1 MCIVLVWVSSRVL
14 GRFQQRNDLL
24 PEKNQFANFSHNT
37 SFKKVHMKHLLIFVS
52 KYKALYLLR
61 NFAHLYSFGS
71 LLFYKSI
78 FLFLFYSILLY
89 NHASQE
95 NLQDKVFSG
104 NSSFYPS
111 SLPGSFNPFHRESF
125 FLFICGLKVKVSHVQ
140 LFVTPWTIQSIEFSR
155 PEYQSGQPFLL
166 FKSICEIYRHL
177 ALFTLYSG
185 DHSTAIHKD
194 VFHLECG
201 FEKKCS
207 SYKVSF
213 LIT

>member
-1 MCIVLVWVSSRVL
+1 
-14 GRFQQRNDLL
+14 
-24 PEKNQFANFSHNT
+24 
-37 SFKKVHMKHLLIFVS
+37 MKHLLIFVS

-125 FLFICGLKVKVSHVQ
+125 FLFICGLKVKV
-140 LFVTPWTIQSIEFSR
+140 TQSCPTLCDPMDYTVHRILQARILEWVAF
-155 PEYQSGQPFLL
+155 P
-166 FKSICEIYRHL
+166 SI
-177 ALFTLYSG
+177 
-185 DHSTAIHKD
+185 
-194 VFHLECG
+194 
-201 FEKKCS
+201 
-207 SYKVSF
+207 
-213 LIT
+213 